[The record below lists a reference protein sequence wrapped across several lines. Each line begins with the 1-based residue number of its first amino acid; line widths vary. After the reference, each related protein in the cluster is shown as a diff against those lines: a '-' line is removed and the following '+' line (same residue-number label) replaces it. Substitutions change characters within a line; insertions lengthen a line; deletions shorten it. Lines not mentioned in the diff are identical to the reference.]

1 MNFLENGQTNDERY
15 FQYFPDIH
23 EKMVRDIADNNYVQ
37 EDKRLGRSTQSL
49 SGHLLVL
56 NRGEIRDLAQG
67 TPLSKYEDDWNRMK
81 HGMDFVVAEAFK
93 DPNSRRLMVFNN
105 SDYYNVFQ
113 CFTSFHFVM
122 THRNEYDMYVYQ
134 RSSDVLKLKDDL
146 IFFANVAEHFELNVD
161 IPVTKIVIS
170 YGHVH
175 YELK

>member
-1 MNFLENGQTNDERY
+1 MNFLEEGQTNDG
-15 FQYFPDIH
+15 QYFPYFAKIQ
-23 EKMVRDIADNNYVQ
+23 EKMSLDIADNNYVQ

-56 NRGEIRDLAQG
+56 DRGEIRDLAQG
-67 TPLSKYEDDWNRMK
+67 TPLSKYSDDWNRMK
-81 HGMDFVVAEAFK
+81 WGMDFVVGEALK
-93 DPNSRRLMVFNN
+93 DPDSRRLMVFNN
-105 SDYYNVFQ
+105 ADYYNVFQ

-134 RSSDVLKLKDDL
+134 RSSDISKLKDDL
-146 IFFANVAEHFELNVD
+146 IFFSHVAEHFELNVD
-161 IPVTKIVIS
+161 VPVTKIVIS